1 MKLKVEEEIKTKLQ
15 LEAENGKVHY
25 VNSNNKLKKRKT
37 LNPML
42 WIIVS
47 QNSLYTNL
55 KANIYKGYSESLGPI
70 TLFWPKMK

>member
-37 LNPML
+37 HETPPWQTLQ
-42 WIIVS
+42 IIFKKVKKTV
-47 QNSLYTNL
+47 NIFIYTICL
-55 KANIYKGYSESLGPI
+55 PS
-70 TLFWPKMK
+70 